1 MLGKR
6 PIAPDVWA
14 VSYNVTGHVTLKN
27 NPFDVFQ
34 ERRKEA
40 ERILREREELRRQ
53 QEQLRYEQEKRNH
66 LKRGREM
73 EHGYECKESVVQLH
87 PSHISTCCRSLWI
100 ETCCVFDGL
109 DEEMIP
115 TGTATR
121 RSSRSPTSECIKAA
135 TTVGSSGFPV
145 SIPER
150 GAAFQQP
157 RRSSPTRMTG
167 K

>member
-1 MLGKR
+1 MKG
-6 PIAPDVWA
+6 
-14 VSYNVTGHVTLKN
+14 GVTLKN
-27 NPFDVFQ
+27 NPFDIFQ

-73 EHGYECKESVVQLH
+73 EHGYESKESAM
-87 PSHISTCCRSLWI
+87 HIHLLPILTCWRLKCLSGHYI
-100 ETCCVFDGL
+100 VYPYCVFDGL

-115 TGTATR
+115 TGMATR
-121 RSSRSPTSECIKAA
+121 RSIRSPTSECIKAA
-135 TTVGSSGFPV
+135 TTVDSSGFPV
-145 SIPER
+145 STPER
-150 GAAFQQP
+150 GVAFQQP

-167 K
+167 E